1 MFIHDAQALSCLS
14 PRLNDAA
21 GMGLLEYQEQANA
34 LKFILPLDGI
44 GIIVAG
50 DLTQEQPGEALDF
63 MGRCIPL
70 DTTADLAKKLLY
82 RAESFKA
89 RDVFD
94 MAVALALD
102 RPAATKALRLA
113 ASTRTALLRRLQ
125 VLAEAP
131 PADLTRDL
139 MLTEAGAA
147 YADGMVA
154 ALAQAVRDIGE
165 GSP

>member
-1 MFIHDAQALSCLS
+1 VT
-14 PRLNDAA
+14 R
-21 GMGLLEYQEQANA
+21 
-34 LKFILPLDGI
+34 
-44 GIIVAG
+44 
-50 DLTQEQPGEALDF
+50 EQPGEALDF
-63 MGRCIPL
+63 MGRSIPL
-70 DTTADLAKKLLY
+70 DTTAEILAKKLLY

-102 RPAATKALRLA
+102 RPAAVKALRAA

-139 MLTEAGAA
+139 VLTQAGAT
-147 YADGMVA
+147 YAGGMVA
-154 ALAQAVRDIGE
+154 VLAQAVRDIGE
-165 GSP
+165 GLP

>member
-1 MFIHDAQALSCLS
+1 MT
-14 PRLNDAA
+14 R
-21 GMGLLEYQEQANA
+21 
-34 LKFILPLDGI
+34 
-44 GIIVAG
+44 
-50 DLTQEQPGEALDF
+50 EQPGEALDF
-63 MGRCIPL
+63 MGRSIPL
-70 DTTADLAKKLLY
+70 DTTAEILAKKLLY

-102 RPAATKALRLA
+102 RPAAVKALRAA

-139 MLTEAGAA
+139 VLTQAGAT
-147 YADGMVA
+147 YAGGMVA
-154 ALAQAVRDIGE
+154 VLAQAVRDIGE
-165 GSP
+165 GLP